1 VDNEDSGGEEDS
13 GDEEDSAGVVDDEDS
28 AAGADD
34 EDSAGG
40 VDDEDSAGGV
50 DDEDSVSWLEDS
62 DCEEASADELLS
74 DALSLVAELMSD
86 DELSVVVTSL
96 DDELSVEA
104 NELGGVGSGNGGV
117 TKIVLEMMTVV
128 TFVSVL
134 SSVPVCLLVV
144 SDDEVG
150 GRDSRD
156 VIVSLVNCRLTWR
169 GK

>member
-1 VDNEDSGGEEDS
+1 MDNEDSGGEEDS

-28 AAGADD
+28 GGEVDD
-34 EDSAGG
+34 DDSAGG
-40 VDDEDSAGGV
+40 VDDEDSG
-50 DDEDSVSWLEDS
+50 SWLEDS

-74 DALSLVAELMSD
+74 DALSLVAERISD

-104 NELGGVGSGNGGV
+104 SELGGVGSGNGGV

-128 TFVSVL
+128 TFVSVS

-144 SDDEVG
+144 SDEEVG